1 MGRIIVPVTVTN
13 LADPTKEIRFDGL
26 IDTGAFGLV
35 LPLAWKKR
43 LGELSEVEP
52 VEVELADQRVMAAET
67 GGPVRIQIPGF
78 RRVVGEVAFIPMQP
92 RGDSYEPLVGYTVL
106 ELAGIAIDL
115 VSHRLVARRF
125 YDLKRA
131 S

>member
-13 LADPTKEIRFDGL
+13 LADPTKEIHFDGL

-35 LPLAWKKR
+35 LPLAWRER
-43 LGELSEVEP
+43 LGQLSDTAE
-52 VEVELADQRVMAAET
+52 VEVEMADQRVMAAET
-67 GGPVRIQIPGF
+67 AGPVRIQIPGF
-78 RRVVGEVAFIPMQP
+78 RRVIGEVAFIPMEP

-115 VSHRLVARRF
+115 VTHRLVARRVF
-125 YDLKRA
+125 DAKRA